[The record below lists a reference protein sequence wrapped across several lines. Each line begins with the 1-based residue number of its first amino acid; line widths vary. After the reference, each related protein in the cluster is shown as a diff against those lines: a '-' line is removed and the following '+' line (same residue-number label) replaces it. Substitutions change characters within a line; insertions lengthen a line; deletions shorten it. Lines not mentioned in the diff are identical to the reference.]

1 MSKILVAG
9 AGHGGLVAAIHL
21 AKNGYDIT
29 VIEKDTPDTVGHDWH
44 DWLSLDAFDRSGIDR
59 PDESTFFAGMP
70 QGFRNPKA
78 TVMLRVPVGEDS
90 ICMDRKLLIAYLI
103 SLAKKAG
110 VKFIFNTEILSPVT
124 EGARVKGLNLRDS
137 EKIYALYGDL
147 VIDAAGMYSPV
158 RRNLPAVCGIEKELE
173 STGVFHVYRAYFKN
187 LTGEKTD
194 PPYLINLFNR
204 NIPGIGWTVTDEKYV
219 DILIGK
225 FGSAGP
231 LTADEVNSSLDAFRK
246 EFPFIGQEILRG
258 GTFID
263 LPIKRMLPLLV
274 CDGYAA
280 VGDSAGMTV
289 PLNGSGIVLS
299 MNAGKILAE
308 TVMKAVGTYD
318 KKALWSYQYEY
329 FHHYAKDLILIDK
342 LKDFFNYVKGEQV
355 DYLLEKE
362 ILTPELIAVAGGAPL
377 TLTPKQIGH
386 IIAVCPPLLKLIPP
400 LVKNFSTLPF
410 MDSVCRK
417 MPQIYSEE
425 AVNSWTEKYK
435 SL

>member
-21 AKNGYDIT
+21 AKKGYDIT
-29 VIEKDTPDTVGHDWH
+29 VIEKENPDTIGHDWH
-44 DWLSLDAFDRSGIDR
+44 DWLSLDAFDRSDIER
-59 PDESTFFAGMP
+59 PDSSTYFKGIP

-78 TVMLRVPVGEDS
+78 TVMLRVPVGDDS
-90 ICMDRKLLIAYLI
+90 ICMDRKLLIAYLLG
-103 SLAKKAG
+103 LAEKAG
-110 VKFIFNTEILSPVT
+110 VKFIYNTEILSPVT
-124 EGARVKGLNLRDS
+124 EGAKVKGLNLRDS
-137 EKIYALYGDL
+137 ERIYALYGDL
-147 VIDAAGMYSPV
+147 VIDAAGMHSPV
-158 RRNLPAVCGIEKELE
+158 RRGLPSVCGIEKELDG
-173 STGVFHVYRAYFKN
+173 TGAFHVYRAYFKN

-204 NIPGIGWTVTDEKYV
+204 NIPGIGWTVTDENYV

-231 LTADEVNSSLDAFRK
+231 LTEEEVNSSLDAFRK
-246 EFPFIGQEILRG
+246 EFPFIGEEILRG
-258 GTFID
+258 GVFID

-280 VGDSAGMTV
+280 IGDSAGMTM

-308 TVMKAVGTYD
+308 TVIKSVGTYD
-318 KKALWSYQYEY
+318 KKALWPYQYEY

-377 TLTPKQIGH
+377 TLSPKQIRH

-400 LVKNFSTLPF
+400 LVKNFRTLPF

-417 MPQIYSEE
+417 MPESYDEQ
-425 AVNSWTEKYK
+425 AVSQWAEKYK
-435 SL
+435 SI

>member
-29 VIEKDTPDTVGHDWH
+29 VIEKENPDTIGHDWH

-59 PDESTFFAGMP
+59 PDESIYFPGMP

-90 ICMDRKLLIAYLI
+90 ICMDRKLLISYLL
-103 SLAKKAG
+103 SLAEKSG
-110 VKFIFNTEILSPVT
+110 VKFIFNTEILSAVT
-124 EGARVKGLNLRDS
+124 DGAKVKGLNLRDN
-137 EKIYALYGDL
+137 ERIYAIYSDL

-158 RRNLPAVCGIEKELE
+158 RRNLPAVCGIEKEIDG
-173 STGVFHVYRAYFKN
+173 TGVFHVYRAYFKN

-194 PPYLINLFNR
+194 PPYLINLFNQ
-204 NIPGIGWTVTDEKYV
+204 NIPGIGWTVSDENYV

-263 LPIKRMLPLLV
+263 LPIKRMLPMLV

-280 VGDSAGMTV
+280 IGDSAGMTV
-289 PLNGSGIVLS
+289 PLNGSGIILS

-308 TVMKAVGTYD
+308 AILKFEGSYD
-318 KKALWSYQYEY
+318 KKSLWSYQYEY
-329 FHHYAKDLILIDK
+329 FHHYGKDLIIIDK

-362 ILTPELIAVAGGAPL
+362 ILTPELIAVADGAPL
-377 TLTPKQIGH
+377 TLTPKQIKH

-400 LVKNFSTLPF
+400 LAKNFRTLPF
-410 MDSVCRK
+410 MDAVCRK
-417 MPQIYSEE
+417 MPEIYNEQ
-425 AVNSWTEKYK
+425 AVKEWTEKYK
-435 SL
+435 AL

>member
-21 AKNGYDIT
+21 AKNGYDVT
-29 VIEKDTPDTVGHDWH
+29 VIEKENPDSIGHDWH
-44 DWLSLDAFDRSGIDR
+44 DWLNLDAFDRSDIERPEEGTFSKGI
-59 PDESTFFAGMP
+59 P

-90 ICMDRKLLIAYLI
+90 ICMDRKLLIRHLL
-103 SLAKKAG
+103 SLSEKAG
-110 VKFIFNTEILSPVT
+110 VRFIFDTEILSPVT

-137 EKIYALYGDL
+137 EQTYALYGDL
-147 VIDAAGMYSPV
+147 IIDATGMYSPV
-158 RRNLPAVCGIEKELE
+158 RSNLPEICGIEKEIKG
-173 STGVFHVYRAYFKN
+173 TGVFHVYRAYFKN
-187 LTGEKTD
+187 LTHDKTD

-204 NIPGIGWTVTDEKYV
+204 NIPGIGWTVTEEEYV

-225 FGSAGP
+225 FGSAGA
-231 LTADEVNSSLDAFRK
+231 LTADEVNSSLDAFRE

-258 GTFID
+258 GVFID
-263 LPIKRMLPLLV
+263 LPITRMLPLLV

-280 VGDSAGMTV
+280 IGDSAGMTV

-299 MNAGKILAE
+299 MNAGKLLAE
-308 TVMKAVGTYD
+308 TVMKANGTYD
-318 KKALWSYQYEY
+318 KKSLWSYQYEY
-329 FHHYAKDLILIDK
+329 FHHYGKDLIIIDK
-342 LKDFFNYVKGEQV
+342 LKDFFNFVKGEHV

-377 TLTPKQIGH
+377 TLSSKQIKH
-386 IIAVCPPLLKLIPP
+386 IIAVCPPLLKLVPP

-410 MDSVCRK
+410 MNSVCRK
-417 MPQIYSEE
+417 MPVIYDEQE
-425 AVNSWTEKYK
+425 VKQWAEKYK
-435 SL
+435 EL

>member
-29 VIEKDTPDTVGHDWH
+29 VVEKENPDTIGHDWH

-78 TVMLRVPVGEDS
+78 TVMLRVPVGEGS

-103 SLAKKAG
+103 SLAEEAG
-110 VKFIFNTEILSPVT
+110 VKFIFDTEILSPVT
-124 EGARVKGLNLRDS
+124 EGAKVKGLNLRDS
-137 EKIYALYGDL
+137 ERIYALYCDL

-158 RRNLPAVCGIEKELE
+158 RTQLPSVCGIEKELE
-173 STGVFHVYRAYFKN
+173 STGIFHVYRAYFKN

-231 LTADEVNSSLDAFRK
+231 LTAEEVNSSLDAFRK

-280 VGDSAGMTV
+280 IGDSAGMTV
-289 PLNGSGIVLS
+289 PLNGSGIILS

-318 KKALWSYQYEY
+318 KRSLWPYQYEY
-329 FHHYAKDLILIDK
+329 FHHYAKDLIIIDK
-342 LKDFFNYVKGEQV
+342 LKDFFNFVKGEQV

-362 ILTPELIAVAGGAPL
+362 ILTPELIAVADGAPINL
-377 TLTPKQIGH
+377 SAKQIKH

-400 LVKNFSTLPF
+400 LVKNFRTLPF

-417 MPQIYSEE
+417 MPEIYSEE
-425 AVNSWTEKYK
+425 AVNAWAEKYK
-435 SL
+435 AL

>member
-29 VIEKDTPDTVGHDWH
+29 VVEKGTPDTIGHDWH
-44 DWLSLDAFDRSGIDR
+44 DWLNLDAFDRSDIERPEDGSFFKGI
-59 PDESTFFAGMP
+59 P
-70 QGFRNPKA
+70 QGFRNPSA

-90 ICMDRKLLIAYLI
+90 ICMDRKILIKHLLA
-103 SLAKKAG
+103 LAEKAG
-110 VKFIFNTEILSPVT
+110 VKFIYNTEILSAVT
-124 EGARVKGLNLRDS
+124 EGAKVKGLNLRDN
-137 EKIYALYGDL
+137 ERIYALYADL
-147 VIDAAGMYSPV
+147 VIDSAGMYSPV
-158 RRNLPAVCGIEKELE
+158 RTNLPSVCGIEKELE
-173 STGVFHVYRAYFKN
+173 GTGVFHVYRAYFKN

-204 NIPGIGWTVTDEKYV
+204 NIPGIGWTVTDENYV

-280 VGDSAGMTV
+280 IGDSAGMTV

-308 TVMKAVGTYD
+308 TIIKAVGVYD
-318 KKALWSYQYEY
+318 KKALWPYQYEY
-329 FHHYAKDLILIDK
+329 FHHYAKDLIIIDK
-342 LKDFFNYVKGEQV
+342 LKDFFNFVKGEQV

-362 ILTPELIAVAGGAPL
+362 ILTPELIAVADGAPL
-377 TLTPKQIGH
+377 TLSPKQIRH

-400 LVKNFSTLPF
+400 LMKNFRTLPF

-417 MPQIYSEE
+417 MPDRYDEDTVR
-425 AVNSWTEKYK
+425 AWAEKYK
-435 SL
+435 AL

>member
-29 VIEKDTPDTVGHDWH
+29 VIEKDNPDTIGHDWH
-44 DWLSLDAFDRSGIDR
+44 DWLNFDAFDRSGIDR
-59 PDESTFFAGMP
+59 PDESTFFPGIP
-70 QGFRNPKA
+70 QGFRNPKN
-78 TVMLRVPVGEDS
+78 TVLLRFPVGAGS
-90 ICMDRKLLIAYLI
+90 ICMDRKLLAAYLI
-103 SLAKKAG
+103 SLAEKAG
-110 VKFIFNTEILSPVT
+110 VKFIYNTEILSPVT
-124 EGARVKGLNLRDS
+124 EGARVKGLNLRDG
-137 EKIYALYGDL
+137 ERIYALYADL

-158 RRNLPAVCGIEKELE
+158 RRGLPERCGIEKELE
-173 STGVFHVYRAYFKN
+173 GTGVFHVYRAYFKN

-204 NIPGIGWTVTDEKYV
+204 NIPGIGWTVTDEEYV

-280 VGDSAGMTV
+280 IGDSAGMTV

-318 KKALWSYQYEY
+318 KKALWPYQYEY
-329 FHHYAKDLILIDK
+329 FHHYAKDLIIIDK
-342 LKDFFNYVKGEQV
+342 LKDFFNYVKGEHV

-362 ILTPELIAVAGGAPL
+362 ILTPELIAVADGAPISL
-377 TLTPKQIGH
+377 SPKQIRH

-400 LVKNFSTLPF
+400 LVKNFRTLPF

-417 MPQIYSEE
+417 MPEIYSEE
-425 AVNSWTEKYK
+425 AVNNWAEKYK